1 MESVETII
9 AEVLAAGQTTLSEYD
24 SKRILV
30 EYGIPTTLEFLID
43 ELAAAE
49 QAAEEIGYPVVLKVC
64 AAAAQ
69 HKTEQNLIELGIGNG
84 VELKKAYD
92 RLAPKA
98 GDLDGGL
105 LVQEMVG
112 GSRELV
118 MGLNRDPQFGPCVM
132 FGLGGIFTEAL
143 GDVSFR
149 VAPLNQQDAHE
160 MTSEIKGSKILKGIR
175 GLEPVRID
183 QLSHYLQ
190 QLGQIGL
197 DHPAIREIDINP
209 LIIRNG
215 HPVAVDAL
223 IVLQESQPSGPDEK
237 IVPGNLTTLFEPQSV
252 AVIGASGTPHKA
264 GNDVIQ
270 NILANEFE
278 GRLYLVNPKGGEIL
292 GHRVYPSIQDLP
304 E

>member
-1 MESVETII
+1 MKSARNII
-9 AEVLAAGQTTLSEYD
+9 AEALAAGQTTLSEYD
-24 SKRILV
+24 SKRILA
-30 EYGIPTTLEFLID
+30 EYGIPTTQEFLID
-43 ELAAAE
+43 ELVAAK

-69 HKTEQNLIELGIGNG
+69 HKTEQNLIELGINNA

-98 GDLDGGL
+98 RDLDGGI

-118 MGLNRDPQFGPCVM
+118 MGLNRDDQFGPCVM

-149 VAPLNQQDAHE
+149 VAPLNQQDARE
-160 MTSEIKGSKILKGIR
+160 MTTEIKGSKILEGVR

-183 QLSHYLQ
+183 QLSHCLQ

-197 DHPAIREIDINP
+197 DHSAVREIDINP
-209 LIIRNG
+209 LIIRKG

-223 IVLQESQPSGPDEK
+223 IVLQESQAQVPDEK
-237 IVPGNLTTLFEPQSV
+237 VVSGNLAALFEPESV

-278 GRLYLVNPKGGEIL
+278 GRTV
-292 GHRVYPSIQDLP
+292 LP
-304 E
+304 NSR